1 MSRPPMSAQKP
12 SRACG
17 LVRQGHLLNNL
28 GDHGKARRLVNEARG
43 IYIQSYDAEHP
54 YVAEALTRLI
64 GIEYDL
70 GNPPKADQFAQEARG
85 IYARHYGEQHP
96 YVIQIDAFR
105 RDPAA
110 GRD

>member
-1 MSRPPMSAQKP
+1 MKEQKP
-12 SRACG
+12 GRACG

-28 GDHGKARRLVNEARG
+28 GEPVRAREVVQEARG
-43 IYIQSYDAEHP
+43 IYIQSYGADHP

-70 GNPPKADQFAQEARG
+70 GDHAGANRVAHEARR
-85 IYARHYGEQHP
+85 IYVNTYGDHHP
-96 YVIQIDAFR
+96 YVKQIDAFLA
-105 RDPAA
+105 DPENG